1 MRIGKLRRKLKEKK
15 FLEKQ
20 YDRLTNKAHEM
31 NDFERF
37 ECSTFFR
44 GFERAEYNQRKYN
57 KTMKRLTRQI
67 DFIKRLLNIE

>member
-1 MRIGKLRRKLKEKK
+1 MRIAKLRKRLKEKK

-20 YDRLTNKAHEM
+20 YNRLTQEASEM
-31 NDFERF
+31 DDFRRF

-44 GFERAEYNQRKYN
+44 GYERAEYNQRKYD
-57 KTMKRLTRQI
+57 KTMKQLTRQI